1 MHDQDIGWWLYEW
14 LNFMITPWSWQSL
27 NGWCKRVARCKSWSV
42 HDHSMIR
49 IMITFMIMIII
60 ADLHDNVL
68 LWLLWLAISFTTCSG
83 DIWVTI
89 YHMVIIVYWKPGS
102 RCKTHVCQL
111 ELWLWKIVGLPM
123 PNFAKNGNSW
133 ALSGNSDVVWLW
145 DNNHVHSWS
154 CCDHVM
160 IMHDHIMIRIG
171 LLYILLLWLT
181 HDHDHDHALG
191 MITAWSWSCNFVQFS
206 PS

>member
-1 MHDQDIGWWLYEW
+1 
-14 LNFMITPWSWQSL
+14 MITPWSWL
-27 NGWCKRVARCKSWSV
+27 LTY
-42 HDHSMIR
+42 MI
-49 IMITFMIMIII
+49 MCYSALTFMTCHIIHNMFRG
-60 ADLHDNVL
+60 L
-68 LWLLWLAISFTTCSG
+68 
-83 DIWVTI
+83 WVTI

-102 RCKTHVCQL
+102 RCKTHVYSATILNVCQL
-111 ELWLWKIVGLPM
+111 ELWEIVGLPM

-191 MITAWSWSCNFVQFS
+191 MITAWSWSWMWVIMHDHVILSNSVLHTLPVLHILTLLISKHMTICDLFHV
-206 PS
+206 